1 MQLATLQALYNTP
14 FSDLMFEA
22 QSVHRRFHDTKAI
35 QLCTLANIKSGNCPE
50 DCAYCPQSS
59 RYNTGI
65 ETWDLP
71 SVEQVLN
78 EAREA
83 KATGSTRFCMGAA
96 WRTPPHQKAFD
107 HVLELVKAVAA
118 EGMEACVTLGMLTA
132 DQAISLKE
140 AGLTAYNHNIDTSPK
155 YYDEIIT
162 TRTFQDRLDTLGHVA
177 KAGLQVC
184 CGGILGM
191 GETVTHRLEMIEVL
205 TQLTPPPESVPINCL
220 VPVAGTPLAEQTPVD
235 PIELVKTIAVT
246 RIALP
251 SARIRLSAGRLE
263 MSDETQ
269 ALCFLAGA
277 NSIFTGEKL
286 LTTPNPG
293 EDRDHALLAKLG
305 YERESLSTSA
315 TSSKGSN
322 GSQGSSGKD
331 TLLPL
336 GEKVAGGR
344 MRGRKA

>member
-1 MQLATLQALYNTP
+1 MQFAELKALYDSP

-22 QSVHRRFHDTKAI
+22 QSIHRRFHNSAEI

-50 DCAYCPQSS
+50 DCAYCPQSA

-65 ETWDLP
+65 DIWDLP
-71 SVEQVLN
+71 TVDQVLT

-83 KATGSTRFCMGAA
+83 KANGSTRFCMGAA

-107 HVLELVKAVAA
+107 HVLDLVKAVSG

-132 DQAISLKE
+132 DQAVALKQ
-140 AGLTAYNHNIDTSPK
+140 AGLTAYNHNIDTSPA
-155 YYDEIIT
+155 YYPEIIS
-162 TRTFQDRLDTLGHVA
+162 TRKFEDRIETLGHVA
-177 KAGLQVC
+177 DAGLSVC

-191 GETVTHRLEMIEVL
+191 GETIDHRLEMIEVL
-205 TQLTPPPESVPINCL
+205 TKLDPVPESVPINCL
-220 VPVAGTPLAEQTPVD
+220 VPVEGTPMAEQAPVD
-235 PIELVKTIAVT
+235 PIELVKTIAVA

-251 SARIRLSAGRLE
+251 EARIRLSAGRLT

-286 LTTPNPG
+286 LTTANPG
-293 EDRDHALLAKLG
+293 EDRDQALLDKLG
-305 YERESLSTSA
+305 YQRQALPQAALS
-315 TSSKGSN
+315 
-322 GSQGSSGKD
+322 
-331 TLLPL
+331 
-336 GEKVAGGR
+336 V
-344 MRGRKA
+344 